1 MKILAV
7 SDIEAKRYYDNYQPG
22 MLSDIDLIIAC
33 GDLRAEYLEFLVTV
47 ARRPLLYVHGNHD
60 EKYRREPEGCVCI
73 DDKLVKCLGL
83 RILGLGGSYRYRK
96 GKYMYTEHQMKRRIW
111 RLLPSIIRH
120 KGFDILVTHAPARN
134 LNDFDNLPH
143 RGFECFIRL
152 MDKYRPKLF
161 LHGHIHRNYNIGIPQ
176 KCSYGQTTVIN
187 AFEYCVVEID

>member
-7 SDIEAKRYYDNYQPG
+7 SDIEAKRYYDYYQPG

-73 DDKLVKCLGL
+73 DDKLAKCLGL

-111 RLLPSIIRH
+111 RLLPSIIR
-120 KGFDILVTHAPARN
+120 
-134 LNDFDNLPH
+134 
-143 RGFECFIRL
+143 
-152 MDKYRPKLF
+152 
-161 LHGHIHRNYNIGIPQ
+161 
-176 KCSYGQTTVIN
+176 QTPT
-187 AFEYCVVEID
+187 

>member
-7 SDIEAKRYYDNYQPG
+7 SDIEAKRYYDYYQPG

-47 ARRPLLYVHGNHD
+47 ARRPLLYVHDNHD

-73 DDKLVKCLGL
+73 DDKLAKCLGL

-120 KGFDILVTHAPARN
+120 KGFDILVTHVPARN

-161 LHGHIHRNYNIGIPQ
+161 LHGHIHRNFNIGIPQ